1 MRDCSAAL
9 WPCAMTGAVSCL
21 SGIEGLGVIIHGA
34 SGCYFYPATVLRKK
48 IHCTFLVEE
57 DIIFGARERLRELV
71 GTLSQGYDALAVV
84 NTCTPAI
91 IGERIEEVDGG
102 PSVITIDSPGFL
114 GSYEQ
119 GFLSACRALPVN
131 VDPGQEGVL
140 IDGLSP
146 LDPFYA
152 GNCLEALRL
161 LRQGGSAEPVLLSAC
176 PYGSL
181 SHLPGPVLTTNHD
194 LSPGFGD
201 LKGSLLGIDETVRS
215 LSSLQD
221 ISGEFCS
228 DQVAREADAAEEEIA
243 RVCDKYLQ
251 RHDPPTVG
259 IFGGPAYACF
269 AAGLLERALDASVT
283 CIGSRNPA
291 CCDSLRISAA
301 TTLDQVRDI
310 LDRDRPDLVLGS
322 SFERSIAPCAAYVPF
337 TFPVRGM
344 VRLRAR
350 PLVGIQGSLGL
361 IEDVLNALLDR
372 PAGRQLY
379 PM

>member
-1 MRDCSAAL
+1 
-9 WPCAMTGAVSCL
+9 MTGAVSCL
-21 SGIEGLGVIIHGA
+21 TGIEGLGVIIHGA
-34 SGCYFYPATVLRKK
+34 SGCYFYPATILRKK

-57 DIIFGARERLRELV
+57 DIIFGARERLRELI
-71 GTLSQGYDALAVV
+71 GTLCRDYEALAVV

-91 IGERIEEVDGG
+91 TGERIEDMDG

-114 GSYEQ
+114 GSYEE
-119 GFLSACRALPVN
+119 GFLSACRALPMN
-131 VDPGQEGVL
+131 IDHGREGVL

-161 LRQGGSAEPVLLSAC
+161 LRLGGAGEPVLFSSC
-176 PYGSL
+176 TYRDL
-181 SHLPGPVLTTNHD
+181 SHLPAPALTTNPD
-194 LSPGFGD
+194 LSLRFGD
-201 LKGSLLGIDETVRS
+201 RRGSLLGIDETVRS

-221 ISGEFCS
+221 ASGNFCCEK
-228 DQVAREADAAEEEIA
+228 VGREAEAAKEEIA

-251 RHDPPTVG
+251 RHEPPMVG
-259 IFGGPAYACF
+259 IFGGSAYACF
-269 AAGLLERALDASVT
+269 AAELLERALGASIT

-291 CCDSLRISAA
+291 SCTSPRISAA
-301 TTLDQVRDI
+301 TTLDQVRDL

-322 SFERSIAPCAAYVPF
+322 SFERSIAPGAAFVPF

-350 PLVGIQGSLGL
+350 PLAGIQGTLGL
-361 IEDVLNALLDR
+361 IEDVLNALLDSR
-372 PAGRQLY
+372 RRQY
-379 PM
+379 PY